1 MEPFAI
7 VAVHLISAEARSALP
22 DAPVVPDRPSTLS
35 RMAGAAAAVRRGVFG
50 RHLRDAAV
58 SPTRRDVRRA
68 A

>member
-7 VAVHLISAEARSALP
+7 VAVQLMASEARSALP
-22 DAPVVPDRPSTLS
+22 DAPVVPERPSTL
-35 RMAGAAAAVRRGVFG
+35 RRLAGATAAVRRGVFG

-58 SPTRRDVRRA
+58 PPTRRDVRRA